1 MCDIG
6 KLKGKII
13 ENGLNQ
19 EKLSRKVGMNRSTL
33 NRRLQDGETF
43 TIGEVNKIVE
53 VLNLTKEEAMAIF
66 LSKKL
71 S

>member
-43 TIGEVNKIVE
+43 TIGEVNKIV
-53 VLNLTKEEAMAIF
+53 LNLTKEEAMAIF
-66 LSKKL
+66 FV
-71 S
+71 